1 MFPVSKS
8 VQPACRRRRSLPH
21 HSAPAVALAQTQ
33 IFKSWSVLTPPY
45 RIPRKNWRTDRYSAA
60 VNWTGLV
67 VVPCSAVSHGHSKHS
82 FMRLTSITTWTLIS
96 KSSDFGI
103 IYGPS
108 TVITRPV
115 IVPRFPTTPPREHFL
130 PVLWLYK
137 KYTQK
142 ISVYLLAALDRS
154 QERPSEWVTS
164 NINSPCLCILF
175 VSFFHKAPR
184 SLGLTETLV
193 KYNSFSIVFFIR
205 IMTTGRQQPMIS
217 SERADRLTRT
227 QDIHDHKPATRNI
240 NLLLKGGQWL
250 LLLLSKSRLNG
261 FLGPLSLLLSA
272 KESLSE
278 QWSGDGLC
286 CCCLP
291 AEGVSSSGRKVR
303 LRGI

>member
-8 VQPACRRRRSLPH
+8 VQSSTSQHAGGEEVSLITLLLLWHRPRNKYLNHGPSSLRS
-21 HSAPAVALAQTQ
+21 
-33 IFKSWSVLTPPY
+33 PY
-45 RIPRKNWRTDRYSAA
+45 RIPRKNWRTDRYSAAPA

-142 ISVYLLAALDRS
+142 F
-154 QERPSEWVTS
+154 QFT
-164 NINSPCLCILF
+164 F
-175 VSFFHKAPR
+175 
-184 SLGLTETLV
+184 
-193 KYNSFSIVFFIR
+193 
-205 IMTTGRQQPMIS
+205 
-217 SERADRLTRT
+217 
-227 QDIHDHKPATRNI
+227 
-240 NLLLKGGQWL
+240 
-250 LLLLSKSRLNG
+250 
-261 FLGPLSLLLSA
+261 
-272 KESLSE
+272 
-278 QWSGDGLC
+278 
-286 CCCLP
+286 
-291 AEGVSSSGRKVR
+291 
-303 LRGI
+303 